1 MCAAPLTLRPCLC
14 SRAHITM
21 GDGKSPAYF
30 AWHNYLL
37 KEREPEEGQRT
48 ATLAHVKTIAKSGC
62 TMTPGEL
69 KRLIKHGATKLQVLE
84 WIHKVA
90 GITDAAVQN
99 QFYVLFNAVRRPPPQ
114 PANSS
119 IKRKLADAESPAS
132 AADLP
137 TSDVPWAGREHELL

>member
-1 MCAAPLTLRPCLC
+1 
-14 SRAHITM
+14 M
-21 GDGKSPAYF
+21 GDGKSSAYF

-48 ATLAHVKTIAKSGC
+48 ATLAHVKAIAKSGC

-99 QFYVLFNAVRRPPPQ
+99 QFYVLFNAARRPPPQ

-119 IKRKLADAESPAS
+119 IKRKLADAESPTS
-132 AADLP
+132 AAD
-137 TSDVPWAGREHELL
+137 